1 MTSINK
7 IILETIDSTE
17 FIHLFDIDFPVPPE
31 YNFGDITKFFDYCL
45 FNISPIDRCVME
57 IYQELEKE
65 YEMNIK
71 KTDIKFAN
79 SLMKS
84 FTIPKEKEVEE
95 LYISLYTKHK
105 NILENMFETCC
116 NRDKCLFFVFC
127 PNFPEDILLL
137 LSYKDQWT
145 ETLKK
150 NISLS
155 DLKELDLII
164 FLSGYTYIF
173 KSKNIF
179 NNVLNNSLD
188 QNKIYFLYYA

>member
-1 MTSINK
+1 
-7 IILETIDSTE
+7 
-17 FIHLFDIDFPVPPE
+17 
-31 YNFGDITKFFDYCL
+31 
-45 FNISPIDRCVME
+45 
-57 IYQELEKE
+57 
-65 YEMNIK
+65 
-71 KTDIKFAN
+71 
-79 SLMKS
+79 
-84 FTIPKEKEVEE
+84 
-95 LYISLYTKHK
+95 
-105 NILENMFETCC
+105 MFETCC

-127 PNFPEDILLL
+127 PNFPDDILLL
-137 LSYKDQWT
+137 LSYKEKWT
-145 ETLKK
+145 ETLRK